1 MMNNFTRWFDDLLD
15 SIQSLL
21 MSVLVKIGPFFVA
34 LMPALFM
41 SYAIYSTF
49 KVDAGIELAFSFA
62 VVVGVA
68 WETVGIVATH
78 TATDL
83 YNAMQKGTVQP
94 VKFWLMVGLVPVYV
108 LGVAGVVGFSQDAF
122 TPLVKGLG
130 VASPFLTA
138 IVYIAVALARDLANI
153 SQEESQHSQHKS
165 DLERIELEH
174 SWQAEREERAHKRAL
189 ELRQAEASERERLRE
204 LELNAKVR
212 IVEAKVEAQRPQE
225 LVIPPALLASN
236 QHKPAE
242 DSLECEDCHRLFGTR
257 QAMAAHKRFC
267 EGVNKLEQAG
277 QIRRNNGWQVNGSVG
292 R

>member
-1 MMNNFTRWFDDLLD
+1 MNNFTQRFDNVLD

-41 SYAIYSTF
+41 SYAIFSTF
-49 KVDAGIELAFSFA
+49 KTEAGKELAFAFA

-83 YNAMQKGTVQP
+83 YNAMQRGVVQP

-108 LGVAGVVGFSQDAF
+108 LGVAGVIGFSQDAF

-138 IVYIAVALARDLANI
+138 IVYIAVALARDLSNI
-153 SQEESQHSQHKS
+153 SQEESQHSQHRS
-165 DLERIELEH
+165 DLERIEREH
-174 SWQAEREERAHKRAL
+174 NWQTEREERAHKRAM
-189 ELRQAEASERERLRE
+189 ELRQAEATERERLKE

-212 IVEAKVEAQRPQE
+212 IVEAKSEALRPQE
-225 LVIPPALLASN
+225 LVIPPALLAGN
-236 QHKPAE
+236 QPKPAE
-242 DSLECEDCHRLFGTR
+242 DSYKCGDCHRPFGTK
-257 QAMAAHKRFC
+257 QALAAHGRFC
-267 EGVNKLEQAG
+267 EGSNELEQAG
-277 QIRRNNGWQVNGSVG
+277 VIHRNGHGWEV